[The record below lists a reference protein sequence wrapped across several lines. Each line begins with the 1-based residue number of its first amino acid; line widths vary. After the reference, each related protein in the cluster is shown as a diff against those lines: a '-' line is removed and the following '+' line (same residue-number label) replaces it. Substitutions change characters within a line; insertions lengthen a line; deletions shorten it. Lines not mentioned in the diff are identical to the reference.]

1 MLEFI
6 DTHCHIH
13 SADYKLPVAEVMA
26 KATDAGLARL
36 LCVGTD
42 RADSHLA
49 VEFAQKHETCFASIG
64 IHPHESKRYITNSGV
79 DPNLQDDFYKLV
91 VSKKVVAVG
100 ECGLDYYYQHSPKT
114 DQEAILRFQIELAAA
129 NKLPLVFHIR
139 QAFDDF
145 WKIADDYPGIKGVI
159 HSFSDMPLRLE
170 QALKRGFYI
179 GLNGIM
185 TFSKN
190 DDQLMA
196 AKMVPLERLVLETD
210 APFLT
215 PVPYRGKICEPKH
228 VVETAEFLSR
238 LRNESLEH
246 IAEAS
251 TLNAKQLFNI

>member
-6 DTHCHIH
+6 DTHCHLH
-13 SADYKLPVAEVMA
+13 SDDYNLSVARV
-26 KATDAGLARL
+26 LANAESVGVTRL

-42 RADSHLA
+42 EKDSQLA
-49 VEFAQKHETCFASIG
+49 VEFAQKHDVCFASIG
-64 IHPHESKRYITNSGV
+64 IHPHESKHYITNGSV
-79 DPNLQDDFYKLV
+79 DTDLRDDFYRLAA
-91 VSKKVVAVG
+91 SKKVVAVG
-100 ECGLDYYYQHSPKT
+100 ECGLDYYYQHSPKV
-114 DQEAILRFQIELAAA
+114 DQEAILRFQIELAVA
-129 NKLPLVFHIR
+129 NKLPLVFHVR

-145 WKIADDYPGIKGVI
+145 WKIADDYPGVQGVI
-159 HSFSDMPLRLE
+159 HSFSDTPERLE
-170 QALKRGFYI
+170 QALERGFYI

-190 DDQLMA
+190 EDQLTA
-196 AKMVPLERLVLETD
+196 AKMVPLKRLVLETD

-238 LRNESLEH
+238 LRNEPLER